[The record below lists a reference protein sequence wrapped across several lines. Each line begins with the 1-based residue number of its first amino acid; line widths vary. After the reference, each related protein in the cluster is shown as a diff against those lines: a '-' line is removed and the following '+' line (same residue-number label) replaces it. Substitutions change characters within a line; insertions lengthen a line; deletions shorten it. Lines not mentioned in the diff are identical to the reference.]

1 MVNGYSDLSNG
12 DARGR
17 VRDERSVL
25 TGNDVLI
32 DVDNTEGMS
41 LVMQKVKE
49 GTQLT
54 EIKKKL
60 STTIAFFS
68 SVVNQ
73 FISSR

>member
-25 TGNDVLI
+25 TGNDVLM

-54 EIKKKL
+54 EKKKSVNHHCIFL
-60 STTIAFFS
+60 FS
-68 SVVNQ
+68 CQ
-73 FISSR
+73 PAYFE